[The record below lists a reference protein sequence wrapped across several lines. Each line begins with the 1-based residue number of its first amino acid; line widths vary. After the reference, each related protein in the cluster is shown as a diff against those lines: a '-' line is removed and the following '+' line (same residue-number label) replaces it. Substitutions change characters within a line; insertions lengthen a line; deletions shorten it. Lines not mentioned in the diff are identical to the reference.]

1 MLFEIYCENI
11 DDNKAVLK
19 SLEEFH
25 EGAKGEWKEEMIKA
39 KEKLKT
45 IKTFSVFGV
54 PEIPL
59 PDEVIMFYWEEN
71 GVVFFRLAVYMPKVL
86 KIMGKHRGLEKTL
99 RLFLE
104 AKGHKIKKIK
114 YTGD

>member
-1 MLFEIYCENI
+1 MLFEIHCENC
-11 DDNKAVLK
+11 DENEAVLK

-45 IKTFSVFGV
+45 IKTFSIFGV

-59 PDEVIMFYWEEN
+59 PDEVVI
-71 GVVFFRLAVYMPKVL
+71 FFRLAVYMPKVL

-104 AKGHKIKKIK
+104 AKGHKIKKIR

>member
-1 MLFEIYCENI
+1 MLFEIHCENC
-11 DDNKAVLK
+11 DENEAVLK

-25 EGAKGEWKEEMIKA
+25 EGAKGEWKEEMDKA
-39 KEKLKT
+39 KAKLKT
-45 IKTFSVFGV
+45 IKSISIFGM

-59 PDEVIMFYWEEN
+59 PDEVVMIYWEEN
-71 GVVFFRLAVYMPKVL
+71 GIVFFRLAVYMPKVL

-104 AKGHKIKKIK
+104 AKGHKIKKIR